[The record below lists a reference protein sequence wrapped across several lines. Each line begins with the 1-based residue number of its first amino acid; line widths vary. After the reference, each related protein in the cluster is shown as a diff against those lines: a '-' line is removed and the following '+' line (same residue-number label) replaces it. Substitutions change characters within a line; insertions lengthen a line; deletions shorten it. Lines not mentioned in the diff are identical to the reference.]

1 MLLLHLVSLY
11 VICSI
16 LLSLLE
22 VSNILGVLES
32 SERIFSRKRSLGAP
46 IECLGIL
53 SPRVNV
59 ISLLISISLKFLSG
73 ITSSNN

>member
-1 MLLLHLVSLY
+1 MLLLHLVSLF
-11 VICSI
+11 VICRI
-16 LLSLLE
+16 RLSLLE

-32 SERIFSRKRSLGAP
+32 SEQIFPRKRSFGGP
-46 IECLGIL
+46 VECLGIL
-53 SPRVNV
+53 SLRVNV